1 MLEIK
6 AYDPDYVASCR
17 ARDESQV
24 GMFHE
29 VVMAARSH
37 GDDGSD
43 LESAV
48 DSLESEYFNNMLI
61 VLEGYFVYRTREL
74 EGTDGNALNEV
85 RLIAASLVKNGGT
98 VMEDPELTLDPAR
111 SVLRLE
117 VGDSVRLTAQQY
129 RSVSDAFFGEIERRF
144 TDNRN

>member
-17 ARDESQV
+17 ARDESQA
-24 GMFHE
+24 GIFHE

-37 GDDGSD
+37 GEDGSD

-61 VLEGYFVYRTREL
+61 VLEGYFVHRMREV

-85 RLIAASLVKNGGT
+85 RLVAASLMKNGGT
-98 VMEDPELTLDPAR
+98 MMADPQLTLDPTR
-111 SVLRLE
+111 SLLGLE
-117 VGDSVRLTAQQY
+117 VGDSVRLTAEQY
-129 RSVSDAFFGEIERRF
+129 RRVSDAFFREIERRF
-144 TDNRN
+144 TDTRN